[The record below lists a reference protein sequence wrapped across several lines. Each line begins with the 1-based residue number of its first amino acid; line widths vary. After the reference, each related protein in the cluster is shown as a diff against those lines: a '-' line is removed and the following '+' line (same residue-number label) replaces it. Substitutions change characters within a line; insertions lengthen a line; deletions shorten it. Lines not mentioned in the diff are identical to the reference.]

1 MTHLM
6 RVAGVLA
13 LALSI
18 SGARAA
24 EPGTDVY
31 KGAVVSI
38 IVGYGPG
45 GGYDQAARVLAK
57 HFPRFLP
64 GEPRV
69 IVRNMPGAGTV
80 AAANHV
86 YNTAARDG
94 SVLGIYADIL
104 PLAPLLGVQGVQFDA
119 REFGWI
125 GSMASRGTPVVIM
138 RADAPARTF
147 EELRVKETLVGAS
160 GPDAT
165 SSYAILLNELLGTRM
180 KIIQGYRGGT
190 AEIELAIQRGEVHG
204 RASAEWERIKSADWV
219 RKDGIRV
226 LLQMSLKRHP
236 ELQDV
241 PTALEHARNDDD
253 RSVMEL
259 IFGSSQFF
267 RAFSTPP
274 GAPPERLAI
283 LRRAFA
289 EAVKDPELVKDY
301 LLVQPGGV
309 DYSSAEEIEAFLAR
323 AYKLHPDVIRRA
335 SKFIGQ

>member
-1 MTHLM
+1 M
-6 RVAGVLA
+6 RMACAVGAAIMALVAG
-13 LALSI
+13 
-18 SGARAA
+18 GARAQESA
-24 EPGTDVY
+24 ADY

-38 IVGYGPG
+38 VVGYGPG

-57 HFPRFLP
+57 HYPRFLP

-80 AAANHV
+80 TAANHV
-86 YNTAARDG
+86 FNTAPRDG
-94 SVLGIYADIL
+94 TVLGLYADIL
-104 PLAPLLGVQGVQFDA
+104 PLAPLLGVAGVQFDPRA
-119 REFGWI
+119 FGWI

-138 RADAPARTF
+138 RADAPAKNF
-147 EELRVKETLVGAS
+147 EELRSHETLVGAS

-165 SSYAILLNELLGTRM
+165 SSYALLLNELLGTRM

-204 RASAEWERIKSADWV
+204 RASAEWERIKSAEWV
-219 RKDGIRV
+219 RRDAIRV

-236 ELQDV
+236 ELKDV
-241 PTALEHARNDDD
+241 PTALEHARNEDD

-274 GAPPERLAI
+274 GVPPGRLES

-289 EAVKDPELVKDY
+289 AAMKDEELVKDY

-309 DYSSAEEIEAFLAR
+309 DFSSHEEIESFLAR
-323 AYKLHPDVIRRA
+323 AYALRPEIIQRA

>member
-1 MTHLM
+1 M
-6 RVAGVLA
+6 RMACAVGAAIMALVAG
-13 LALSI
+13 
-18 SGARAA
+18 GARAQ
-24 EPGTDVY
+24 EPGADY

-38 IVGYGPG
+38 VVGYGPG

-57 HFPRFLP
+57 HYPRFLP

-80 AAANHV
+80 TAANYV
-86 YNTAARDG
+86 FNTAPRDG
-94 SVLGIYADIL
+94 TVLGIYADIS
-104 PLAPLLGVQGVQFDA
+104 PLAPLLGVTGVQFDPRA
-119 REFGWI
+119 FGWI

-138 RADAPARTF
+138 RADAPAKNF
-147 EELRVKETLVGAS
+147 EELRTHETLVGAS

-165 SSYAILLNELLGTRM
+165 SSYALLLNELLGTRM

-190 AEIELAIQRGEVHG
+190 AEIKLAIQRGEVHG
-204 RASAEWERIKSADWV
+204 RASAEWERIKSAEWV
-219 RKDGIRV
+219 RRDAIRV

-236 ELQDV
+236 ELKDV
-241 PTALEHARNDDD
+241 PTALEHARNEDD

-274 GAPPERLAI
+274 GVPASRLET
-283 LRRAFA
+283 LRRSFA
-289 EAVKDPELVKDY
+289 AAMKDEELVKDY
-301 LLVQPGGV
+301 LLVQPGGI
-309 DYSSAEEIEAFLAR
+309 DFSTHQEIESFLAR
-323 AYKLHPDVIRRA
+323 AYALRPEIIQRA

>member
-1 MTHLM
+1 M
-6 RVAGVLA
+6 RMACAVGAAIMALVAG
-13 LALSI
+13 
-18 SGARAA
+18 GARAQ
-24 EPGTDVY
+24 EPGADY

-38 IVGYGPG
+38 VVGYGPG

-57 HFPRFLP
+57 HYPRFLP

-80 AAANHV
+80 TAANYV
-86 YNTAARDG
+86 FNTAPRDG
-94 SVLGIYADIL
+94 TVLGLYADIS
-104 PLAPLLGVQGVQFDA
+104 PLAPLLGVTGVQFDPRA
-119 REFGWI
+119 FGWI

-138 RADAPARTF
+138 RADAPAKNF
-147 EELRVKETLVGAS
+147 EELRTHETLVGAS

-165 SSYAILLNELLGTRM
+165 SSYALLLNELLGTRM

-204 RASAEWERIKSADWV
+204 RASAEWERIKSAEWV
-219 RKDGIRV
+219 RRDAIRV

-236 ELQDV
+236 ELKDV
-241 PTALEHARNDDD
+241 PTALEHARNEDD

-274 GAPPERLAI
+274 GVPASRLEM
-283 LRRAFA
+283 LRRSFA
-289 EAVKDPELVKDY
+289 AAMKDEELVKDY
-301 LLVQPGGV
+301 LLVQPGGI
-309 DYSSAEEIEAFLAR
+309 DFSTHQEIESFLAR
-323 AYKLHPDVIRRA
+323 AYALRPEIIQRA

>member
-1 MTHLM
+1 M
-6 RVAGVLA
+6 RMACAVGAAIMALVAG
-13 LALSI
+13 
-18 SGARAA
+18 GARAQ
-24 EPGTDVY
+24 EPGADY

-38 IVGYGPG
+38 VVGYGPG

-57 HFPRFLP
+57 HYPRFLP

-80 AAANHV
+80 TAANYV
-86 YNTAARDG
+86 FNTAPRDG
-94 SVLGIYADIL
+94 TVLGIYADIS
-104 PLAPLLGVQGVQFDA
+104 PLAPLLGVTGVQFDP
-119 REFGWI
+119 RGFGWI

-138 RADAPARTF
+138 RADAPAKNF
-147 EELRVKETLVGAS
+147 EELRTHETLVGAS

-165 SSYAILLNELLGTRM
+165 SSYALLLNELLGTRM

-204 RASAEWERIKSADWV
+204 RASAEWERIKSAEWV
-219 RKDGIRV
+219 RRDAIRV

-236 ELQDV
+236 ELKDV
-241 PTALEHARNDDD
+241 PTALEHARNEDD

-274 GAPPERLAI
+274 GVPASRLET
-283 LRRAFA
+283 LRRSFA
-289 EAVKDPELVKDY
+289 AAMKDEELVKDY
-301 LLVQPGGV
+301 LLVQPGGI
-309 DYSSAEEIEAFLAR
+309 DFSTHQEIESFLAR
-323 AYKLHPDVIRRA
+323 AYALRPEIIQRA

>member
-1 MTHLM
+1 MACAVGAAIMAL
-6 RVAGVLA
+6 VAG
-13 LALSI
+13 
-18 SGARAA
+18 GARAQ
-24 EPGTDVY
+24 EPGADY

-38 IVGYGPG
+38 VVGYGPG

-57 HFPRFLP
+57 HYPRFLP

-80 AAANHV
+80 TAANYV
-86 YNTAARDG
+86 FNTAPRDG
-94 SVLGIYADIL
+94 TVLGIYADIS
-104 PLAPLLGVQGVQFDA
+104 PLAPLLGVTGVQFDPRA
-119 REFGWI
+119 FGWI

-138 RADAPARTF
+138 RADAPAKNF
-147 EELRVKETLVGAS
+147 EELRTHETLVGAS

-165 SSYAILLNELLGTRM
+165 SSYALLLNELLGTRM

-204 RASAEWERIKSADWV
+204 RASAEWERIKSAEWV
-219 RKDGIRV
+219 RRDAIRV

-236 ELQDV
+236 ELKDV
-241 PTALEHARNDDD
+241 PTALEHARNEDD

-274 GAPPERLAI
+274 GVPASRLET
-283 LRRAFA
+283 LRRSFA
-289 EAVKDPELVKDY
+289 AAMKDDELVKDY
-301 LLVQPGGV
+301 LLVQPGGI
-309 DYSSAEEIEAFLAR
+309 DFSTHQEIESFLAR
-323 AYKLHPDVIRRA
+323 AYALRPEIIQRA

>member
-1 MTHLM
+1 MACAVGAAIMAL
-6 RVAGVLA
+6 VAG
-13 LALSI
+13 
-18 SGARAA
+18 GARAQ
-24 EPGTDVY
+24 EPGADY

-38 IVGYGPG
+38 VVGYGPG

-57 HFPRFLP
+57 HYPRFLP

-80 AAANHV
+80 TAANYV
-86 YNTAARDG
+86 FNTAPRDG
-94 SVLGIYADIL
+94 TVLGIYADIS
-104 PLAPLLGVQGVQFDA
+104 PLAPLLGVTGVQFDPRA
-119 REFGWI
+119 FGWI

-138 RADAPARTF
+138 RADAPAKNF
-147 EELRVKETLVGAS
+147 EELRTHETLVGAS

-165 SSYAILLNELLGTRM
+165 SSYALLLNELLGTRM

-204 RASAEWERIKSADWV
+204 RASAEWERIKSAEWV
-219 RKDGIRV
+219 RRDAIRV

-236 ELQDV
+236 ELKDV
-241 PTALEHARNDDD
+241 PTALEHARNEDD

-274 GAPPERLAI
+274 GVPASRLEM
-283 LRRAFA
+283 LRRSFA
-289 EAVKDPELVKDY
+289 AAMKDEELVKDY
-301 LLVQPGGV
+301 LLVQPGGI
-309 DYSSAEEIEAFLAR
+309 DFSTHQEIESFLAR
-323 AYKLHPDVIRRA
+323 AYALRPEIIQRA

>member
-1 MTHLM
+1 M
-6 RVAGVLA
+6 RMACAVGAAIMALVAG
-13 LALSI
+13 
-18 SGARAA
+18 GARAQ
-24 EPGTDVY
+24 EPGADY

-38 IVGYGPG
+38 VVGYGPG

-57 HFPRFLP
+57 HYPRFLP

-80 AAANHV
+80 TAANYV
-86 YNTAARDG
+86 FNTAPRDG
-94 SVLGIYADIL
+94 TVLGIYADIS
-104 PLAPLLGVQGVQFDA
+104 PLAPLLGVTGVQFDPRA
-119 REFGWI
+119 FGWI

-138 RADAPARTF
+138 RADAPAKNF
-147 EELRVKETLVGAS
+147 EELRTHETLVGAS

-165 SSYAILLNELLGTRM
+165 SSYALLLNELLGTRM

-204 RASAEWERIKSADWV
+204 RASAEWERIKSAEWV
-219 RKDGIRV
+219 RRDAIRV

-236 ELQDV
+236 ELKDV
-241 PTALEHARNDDD
+241 PTALEHARNEDD

-274 GAPPERLAI
+274 GVPASRLET
-283 LRRAFA
+283 LRRSFA
-289 EAVKDPELVKDY
+289 AAMKDEELVKDY
-301 LLVQPGGV
+301 LLVQPGGI
-309 DYSSAEEIEAFLAR
+309 DFSTHQEIESFLAR
-323 AYKLHPDVIRRA
+323 AYALRPEIIQRA

>member
-1 MTHLM
+1 MACAVGAAIMAL
-6 RVAGVLA
+6 VAG
-13 LALSI
+13 
-18 SGARAA
+18 GARAQ
-24 EPGTDVY
+24 EPGADY

-38 IVGYGPG
+38 VVGYGPG

-57 HFPRFLP
+57 HYPRFLP

-80 AAANHV
+80 TAANYV
-86 YNTAARDG
+86 FNTAPRDG
-94 SVLGIYADIL
+94 TVLGIYADIS
-104 PLAPLLGVQGVQFDA
+104 PLAPLLGVTGVQFDPRA
-119 REFGWI
+119 FGWI

-138 RADAPARTF
+138 RADAPAKNF
-147 EELRVKETLVGAS
+147 EELRTHETLVGAS

-165 SSYAILLNELLGTRM
+165 SSYALLLNELLGTRM

-204 RASAEWERIKSADWV
+204 RASAEWERIKSAEWV
-219 RKDGIRV
+219 RRDAIRV

-236 ELQDV
+236 ELKDV
-241 PTALEHARNDDD
+241 PTALEHARNEDD

-274 GAPPERLAI
+274 GVPASRLET
-283 LRRAFA
+283 LRRSFA
-289 EAVKDPELVKDY
+289 AAMKDEELVKDY
-301 LLVQPGGV
+301 LLVQPGGI
-309 DYSSAEEIEAFLAR
+309 DFSTHQEIESFLAR
-323 AYKLHPDVIRRA
+323 AYALRPEIIQRA

>member
-1 MTHLM
+1 M
-6 RVAGVLA
+6 RMACAVGAAIMALVAG
-13 LALSI
+13 
-18 SGARAA
+18 GARAQ
-24 EPGTDVY
+24 EPGADY

-38 IVGYGPG
+38 VVGYGPG

-57 HFPRFLP
+57 HYPRFLP

-80 AAANHV
+80 TAANYV
-86 YNTAARDG
+86 FNTAPRDG
-94 SVLGIYADIL
+94 TVLGIYADIS
-104 PLAPLLGVQGVQFDA
+104 PLAPLLGVTGVQFDPRA
-119 REFGWI
+119 FGWI

-138 RADAPARTF
+138 RADAPAKNF
-147 EELRVKETLVGAS
+147 EELRTHETLVGAS

-165 SSYAILLNELLGTRM
+165 SSYALLLNELLGTRM

-204 RASAEWERIKSADWV
+204 RASAEWERIKSAEWV
-219 RKDGIRV
+219 RRDAIRV

-236 ELQDV
+236 ELKDV
-241 PTALEHARNDDD
+241 PTALEHARNEDD

-274 GAPPERLAI
+274 GVPASRLET
-283 LRRAFA
+283 LRRSFA
-289 EAVKDPELVKDY
+289 AAMKDDELVKDY
-301 LLVQPGGV
+301 LLVQPGGI
-309 DYSSAEEIEAFLAR
+309 DFSTHQEIESFLAR
-323 AYKLHPDVIRRA
+323 AYALRPEIIQRA

>member
-1 MTHLM
+1 M
-6 RVAGVLA
+6 RMACAVGAAIMALVAG
-13 LALSI
+13 
-18 SGARAA
+18 GARAQ
-24 EPGTDVY
+24 EPGADY

-38 IVGYGPG
+38 VVGYGPG

-57 HFPRFLP
+57 HYPRFLP

-80 AAANHV
+80 TAANYV
-86 YNTAARDG
+86 FNTAPRDG
-94 SVLGIYADIL
+94 TVLGIYADIS
-104 PLAPLLGVQGVQFDA
+104 PLAPLLGVTGVQFDPRA
-119 REFGWI
+119 FGWI

-138 RADAPARTF
+138 RADAPAKNF
-147 EELRVKETLVGAS
+147 EELRSHETIVGAS

-165 SSYAILLNELLGTRM
+165 SSYALLLNELLGTRM

-204 RASAEWERIKSADWV
+204 RASAEWERIKSAEWV
-219 RKDGIRV
+219 RRDAIRV

-236 ELQDV
+236 ELKDV
-241 PTALEHARNDDD
+241 PTALEHARNEDD

-274 GAPPERLAI
+274 GVPASRLET
-283 LRRAFA
+283 LRRSFA
-289 EAVKDPELVKDY
+289 AAMKDEELVKDY
-301 LLVQPGGV
+301 LLVQPGGI
-309 DYSSAEEIEAFLAR
+309 DFSTHQEIESFLAR
-323 AYKLHPDVIRRA
+323 AYALRPEIIQRA

>member
-1 MTHLM
+1 M
-6 RVAGVLA
+6 RMACAVGAAIMALVAG
-13 LALSI
+13 
-18 SGARAA
+18 GARAQ
-24 EPGTDVY
+24 EPGADY

-38 IVGYGPG
+38 VVGYGPG

-57 HFPRFLP
+57 HYPRFLP

-80 AAANHV
+80 TAANYV
-86 YNTAARDG
+86 FNTAPRDG
-94 SVLGIYADIL
+94 TVLGIYADIS
-104 PLAPLLGVQGVQFDA
+104 PLAPLLGVTGVQFDPRA
-119 REFGWI
+119 FGWI

-138 RADAPARTF
+138 RADAPAKNF
-147 EELRVKETLVGAS
+147 EELRTHETLVGAS

-165 SSYAILLNELLGTRM
+165 SSYALLLNELLGTRM

-204 RASAEWERIKSADWV
+204 RASAEWERIKSAEWV
-219 RKDGIRV
+219 RRDAIRV

-236 ELQDV
+236 ELKDV
-241 PTALEHARNDDD
+241 PTALEHARNEDD

-274 GAPPERLAI
+274 GVPASRLEM
-283 LRRAFA
+283 LRRSFA
-289 EAVKDPELVKDY
+289 AAMKDEELVKDY
-301 LLVQPGGV
+301 LLVQPGGI
-309 DYSSAEEIEAFLAR
+309 DFSTHQEIESFLAR
-323 AYKLHPDVIRRA
+323 AYALRPEIIQRA

>member
-1 MTHLM
+1 M
-6 RVAGVLA
+6 RMACAVGAAIMALVAG
-13 LALSI
+13 
-18 SGARAA
+18 GARAQ
-24 EPGTDVY
+24 EPGADY

-38 IVGYGPG
+38 VVGYGPG

-57 HFPRFLP
+57 HYPRFLP

-80 AAANHV
+80 TAANYV
-86 YNTAARDG
+86 FNTAPRDG
-94 SVLGIYADIL
+94 TVLGIYADIS
-104 PLAPLLGVQGVQFDA
+104 PLAPLLGVTGVQFDPRA
-119 REFGWI
+119 FGWI
-125 GSMASRGTPVVIM
+125 GSMASRGMPVVIM
-138 RADAPARTF
+138 RADAPAKNF
-147 EELRVKETLVGAS
+147 EELRTHETLVGAS

-165 SSYAILLNELLGTRM
+165 SSYALLLNELLGTRM

-204 RASAEWERIKSADWV
+204 RASAEWERIKSAEWV
-219 RKDGIRV
+219 RRDAIRV

-236 ELQDV
+236 ELKDV
-241 PTALEHARNDDD
+241 PTALEHARNEDD

-274 GAPPERLAI
+274 GVPASRLET
-283 LRRAFA
+283 LRRSFA
-289 EAVKDPELVKDY
+289 AAMKDEELVKDY
-301 LLVQPGGV
+301 LLVQPGGI
-309 DYSSAEEIEAFLAR
+309 DFSTHQEIESFLAR
-323 AYKLHPDVIRRA
+323 AYALRPEIIQRA